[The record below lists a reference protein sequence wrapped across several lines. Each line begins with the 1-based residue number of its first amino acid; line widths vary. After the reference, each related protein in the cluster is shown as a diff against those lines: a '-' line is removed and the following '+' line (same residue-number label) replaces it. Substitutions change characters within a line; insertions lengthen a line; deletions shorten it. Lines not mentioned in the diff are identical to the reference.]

1 MAQRILVTGAA
12 GFVGSYLCEALMR
25 RPAPTEIV
33 RLTSAVD
40 RKDGHIAVDLLD
52 RGAVDEVAATHKPEI
67 VVHLAAQ
74 SSTSRGVLDSG
85 DTWAVNVSGSLNLA
99 AAIGNH
105 CPKST
110 MLFVSSSEVYGASF
124 LRGPVSESSATL
136 PLTAYA
142 RSKYAA
148 ECVLDAML
156 PASCRLIVAR
166 PFNHSGP
173 GQQETFVLPSFAAQ
187 IAKIEAGFE
196 PPELRVGN
204 IDVVR
209 DFMDVRDVVDAYIS
223 LIEHV
228 EALPRRFLCNIAS
241 ETVRS
246 LRDLIGTLQGLS
258 RTAFGIVVDP
268 ARTRPVDIPVARG
281 DAGLLRLATGWQP
294 KIPVEHLLESLLDDA
309 RRRHAASH

>member
-12 GFVGSYLCEALMR
+12 GFVGGYLCEALLR
-25 RPAPTEIV
+25 RPTPPEIV
-33 RLTSAVD
+33 RLTSSVD

-52 RGAVDEVAATHKPEI
+52 RAAVDEVVATHKPEI

-74 SSTSRGVLDSG
+74 SSTSRGALDSG

-99 AAIGNH
+99 AAVGRH
-105 CPKST
+105 CPHST
-110 MLFVSSSEVYGASF
+110 VLFASSSEVYGASF
-124 LRGPVSESSATL
+124 LRGPVSESSIAL

-148 ECVLDAML
+148 EGVLDAML
-156 PASCRLIVAR
+156 PASCRVIVAR

-173 GQQETFVLPSFAAQ
+173 GQQVTFVLPSFAAQ
-187 IAKIEAGFE
+187 IAEIEAGGG

-209 DFMDVRDVVDAYIS
+209 DFMDVRDVVAAYIS
-223 LIEHV
+223 LIEHA
-228 EALPRRFLCNIAS
+228 EALPSRFLCNIAS
-241 ETVRS
+241 GTVRS
-246 LRDLIGTLQGLS
+246 LRDLIETLQGLS

-268 ARTRPVDIPVARG
+268 ARTRPVDIPVARS
-281 DAGLLRLATGWQP
+281 DSGLLRLATDWQP
-294 KIPVEHLLESLLDDA
+294 KIPVEQLLETLLEDA